1 MQIKINDKINFSQQL
16 PFVLIAGP
24 CQIESFEHCL
34 MIAEKL
40 QSICDTNKVD
50 FIFKSS
56 FDKANRS
63 SINST
68 RGVGLEKGLDI
79 LLKVKKTIGC
89 PVLTDV
95 HNPQQCASVAEV
107 ADIIQIPAFL
117 CRQTDLL
124 LAAADTKR
132 VINIKKGQFLA
143 PLDMQHVVKKIEH
156 AGNKNILLCERGSCF
171 GYNNLVSDFR
181 SIKLMHDSTGYP
193 VVFDATHSTQQPG
206 AMGDSSGGQRQFAPV
221 LARAALAVGVA
232 GLFIETHQDPDT
244 APSDGATMIELS
256 KMSKLIK
263 EFKDIDTLT
272 KTISS

>member
-34 MIAEKL
+34 LIAEKL
-40 QSICDTNKVD
+40 QSICETNKVD

-79 LLKVKKTIGC
+79 LFKVKKTIGC

-107 ADIIQIPAFL
+107 ADIIQIPAF
-117 CRQTDLL
+117 
-124 LAAADTKR
+124 
-132 VINIKKGQFLA
+132 
-143 PLDMQHVVKKIEH
+143 M
-156 AGNKNILLCERGSCF
+156 
-171 GYNNLVSDFR
+171 
-181 SIKLMHDSTGYP
+181 
-193 VVFDATHSTQQPG
+193 
-206 AMGDSSGGQRQFAPV
+206 
-221 LARAALAVGVA
+221 
-232 GLFIETHQDPDT
+232 
-244 APSDGATMIELS
+244 
-256 KMSKLIK
+256 
-263 EFKDIDTLT
+263 
-272 KTISS
+272 